1 MANANSILLNSF
13 FTRSAF
19 RNLIDNDDTTAFQEA
34 VQRYVQNYQT
44 KNHFQC
50 ISDIYDFLSKYYP
63 NEYYYKN
70 TLLIK
75 LLFGIHSPRTTT
87 ALTELPIENSKADFV
102 LINGQAVVY
111 EIKTPL
117 DNLDRLESQLH
128 DYYKAFSKVIVFT
141 SEEHAKSL
149 EKKFKDSPVGIYTLT
164 SRKTIHRCK
173 QAEEYKEQLS
183 KSTMFKIL
191 RKKEQEEIIKYYYG
205 ELPQVSQFKYYRAC
219 KSMFEELSTIDSYT
233 AFIKSLKARVKLAT
247 KPDERVPKALS
258 FITYFSNYDSKD
270 YLKLIN
276 FLYN

>member
-70 TLLIK
+70 TLLNK

-164 SRKTIHRCK
+164 PRKTIHRCK

-219 KSMFEELSTIDSYT
+219 KSMFEELSTTDSYT

-247 KPDERVPKALS
+247 KPDDRVPKALS

>member
-70 TLLIK
+70 TLLNK

-219 KSMFEELSTIDSYT
+219 KSMFEELSTTDSYT

-247 KPDERVPKALS
+247 KPDDRVPKALS